1 MSILAERVEFVIG
14 VDTHKQSHVAA
25 VVSAACLNNVVNL
38 RSAFSRE
45 IGELSSRNAKKVG
58 KNRNSDKQPYGF
70 ASYKLL
76 KGFSSGTRRTLLNP
90 AFSQSSR
97 TFAS

>member
-1 MSILAERVEFVIG
+1 MSEERGKPLAPLFQEKQAKYFPG
-14 VDTHKQSHVAA
+14 VRK
-25 VVSAACLNNVVNL
+25 
-38 RSAFSRE
+38 SR
-45 IGELSSRNAKKVG
+45 
-58 KNRNSDKQPYGF
+58 KNRHRDNEPYGF